1 MKYTHLHFMTHCFL
15 STLCC
20 FLLIHLLFSYFLPH
34 TAVGGGSF
42 STDKLLEMSQQF
54 QKSTASTADADV
66 DGKGFAQAQNAFTDL
81 VFDTQGNYV
90 QELILEEAAKMT
102 DATVRQSIQTLRK
115 SPGGRVLK
123 AAIKA
128 PTDLVSV
135 QYATTPTISSIHE
148 HHIHSTNIPRHTLTS
163 LSISLPLTTTYP
175 VVPYSPP

>member
-1 MKYTHLHFMTHCFL
+1 
-15 STLCC
+15 
-20 FLLIHLLFSYFLPH
+20 
-34 TAVGGGSF
+34 
-42 STDKLLEMSQQF
+42 MSQQF

-90 QELILEEAAKMT
+90 QEIILEEAAKMT

-128 PTDLVSV
+128 PTDLVKTFVPPLLRPLALPWTLPYAVARRIAKVTNLVITTNTPISV
-135 QYATTPTISSIHE
+135 TQP
-148 HHIHSTNIPRHTLTS
+148 
-163 LSISLPLTTTYP
+163 
-175 VVPYSPP
+175 